1 MEQWR
6 DELYHHGIL
15 GMKWGVRRYQN
26 KDGSLTSAGKLR
38 AAKRNYKTTENKA
51 FRKYEDT
58 INKIEKPYKR
68 GQMLS
73 KKDSQR
79 EQSAEKK
86 YNDTV
91 NKAKSNVKS
100 AKENYKK
107 TTALSKHQRHVR
119 AGATVAA
126 ALLTTPIG
134 AAGVAY
140 GTTKYMR
147 AKNDVERTKK
157 GEATVSEILS
167 NMTGYELHNE
177 E

>member
-1 MEQWR
+1 MEPWR

-15 GMKWGVRRYQN
+15 GMRWGVRRYQN

-73 KKDSQR
+73 EKDSQR

-86 YNDTV
+86 I
-91 NKAKSNVKS
+91 
-100 AKENYKK
+100 
-107 TTALSKHQRHVR
+107 QR
-119 AGATVAA
+119 
-126 ALLTTPIG
+126 
-134 AAGVAY
+134 Y
-140 GTTKYMR
+140 C
-147 AKNDVERTKK
+147 
-157 GEATVSEILS
+157 
-167 NMTGYELHNE
+167 
-177 E
+177 